1 MREIHGHA
9 GAVME
14 GDPRAVFAAITDIE
28 RLREWNPTASVPAG
42 RRGLLEHRPQP
53 DTEVTQKLMGPPT

>member
-14 GDPRAVFAAITDIE
+14 GDPRAVFAAITDID
-28 RLREWNPTASVPAG
+28 RLREWNPTALYSSAVVHIASVPAG
-42 RRGLLEHRPQP
+42 RRGL
-53 DTEVTQKLMGPPT
+53 